1 MSIRSPT
8 TRILFAVAACLLSRA
23 EAGAPGSNKLNA
35 YKSPAGRYRR
45 QTPPAECTAGQDP
58 CTDGA
63 RPAGQPPVCS
73 DGARPACRT
82 AGAGMGQGQAGQKS
96 EGGGQKPAGAGGM
109 GEGQAGQT
117 SEGGGQKPA
126 GAEGADTNTT
136 KPAGAKGGMGEG
148 GGGQQQ
154 PAGAK
159 GMGQGQAEG
168 GGQKPAGAEGGM
180 GQQQTGAGVQQGG
193 MGGMGGNRTE
203 DDRANRD
210 PFNVDAAKA
219 QLASLLKNLNVT
231 VSADALSLVNAAL
244 DTLFDAAEV
253 AAAAAGG
260 SGEADAMLTYED
272 LFQNAAVVSALESAD
287 VDVAAMSAALGVAFD
302 GAADGS
308 LEGNSA
314 ALKGA
319 TTTVFAALASV
330 LAAVVVV

>member
-82 AGAGMGQGQAGQKS
+82 AGA
-96 EGGGQKPAGAGGM
+96 EGM